1 MNSKVRSLTVKSIVS
16 VCLGL
21 ALVASVSA
29 QTASQPT
36 GQPGK
41 VAVIYF
47 QGAIVGTKDG
57 QKAAAE
63 LESKATPKRK
73 ELELKQNDLNTL
85 QDQLTKGQNTLSDA
99 AKNELYKT
107 IEIKKKALQRDFEDT
122 KEDIDQ
128 EQQKL
133 LQQLPQKMTAVIERY
148 SRDHFLGELLQEFLL
163 FLIDVFLGV
172 LEIPLQRLLLDF
184 DGFVKLILGGVTQS
198 VLSFG
203 ELILQRIEI
212 VLRSEEHTS
221 EL

>member
-1 MNSKVRSLTVKSIVS
+1 MKSIVS

-133 LQQLPQKMTAVIERY
+133 LQQLAQKMTAVIERY
-148 SRDHFLGELLQEFLL
+148 SRDHGYALVVDVSSPQSPVLYASPTVDITKDI
-163 FLIDVFLGV
+163 IDLY
-172 LEIPLQRLLLDF
+172 D
-184 DGFVKLILGGVTQS
+184 QS
-198 VLSFG
+198 SSAMTNPAPAKPASTPGLAAPKPATPAKPPATKPPGSN
-203 ELILQRIEI
+203 
-212 VLRSEEHTS
+212 
-221 EL
+221 